1 MQRGRQLVTIKVITY
16 GTFDM
21 FHEGHRR
28 LLERAREFGDHLTV
42 AVTSEVYDATR
53 GKLNV
58 QEGLS
63 QRLDGVRRSGLADE
77 IIVEEYEGQKLH
89 DIQSRGIDVFVI
101 GSDWSGKFDYLSPY
115 CKVVY
120 LERTKGISSTDLR
133 AQRNGVVRIGVVGS
147 GRIAARFVPESR
159 FVSGVSVEAVYSP
172 TPAHAQ
178 AFAAEHEL
186 VAACSDYAE
195 LLDQVDAVY
204 LATPHGTHA
213 DYARTAI
220 AAGKHVL
227 CEKPMTLSADQT
239 AELYELAAA
248 AQVVLLEGI
257 KTAYAPGFR
266 RLLAIAQSG
275 TIGQVVSI
283 EATFTKLVPTGRE
296 QQAPEGG
303 AISELASYVLL
314 PAVKIFGTDHAQ
326 VRATSFK
333 AADDEVEQFSS
344 IEVCYPG
351 GLCTGRVGIGVKAE
365 GELIIAGTEGY
376 LYVPA
381 PWWLT
386 DYFEIRY
393 ENPGIRERRYVDFAG
408 AGLRYEIAEFASV
421 IRAGATTSYM
431 LRPEESVALAGLIER
446 ARAEQC
452 FLSDKVRD

>member
-1 MQRGRQLVTIKVITY
+1 VTTKVITY

-28 LLERAREFGDHLTV
+28 LLERAREQGDYLIV

-63 QRLDGVRRSGLADE
+63 QRLEGVRRSGLADE

-89 DIQSRGIDVFVI
+89 DIQSREIDVFVI
-101 GSDWSGKFDYLSPY
+101 GSDWVGKFDYLSPY
-115 CKVVY
+115 CRVVY
-120 LERTKGISSTDLR
+120 LDRTKGISSTELR
-133 AQRNGVVRIGVVGS
+133 AQRNGVIRLGVVGS

-159 FVSGVSVEAVYSP
+159 FVSGVSVDAVYSP

-178 AFAAEHEL
+178 AFADKHEL
-186 VAACSDYAE
+186 ATAAAGFAE

-213 DYARTAI
+213 DYARQAI

-227 CEKPMTLSADQT
+227 CEKPLTLSAAET
-239 AELYELAAA
+239 AELYALAASA
-248 AQVVLLEGI
+248 GVVLLEGI

-266 RLLAIAQSG
+266 RMLAVAQSG

-314 PAVKIFGTDHAQ
+314 PAVKIFGIEADE

-333 AADDEVEQFSS
+333 GDRDAVEQFSS

-351 GLCTGRVGIGVKAE
+351 GMCTGRVGIGVKAE
-365 GELIIAGTEGY
+365 GELIIGGTEGY

-393 ENPGIRERRYVDFAG
+393 ENPGLRERRYVDFAG
-408 AGLRYEIAEFASV
+408 DGLRYEIAEFASV
-421 IRAGATTSYM
+421 IRAGAQTSYM
-431 LRPEESVALAGLIER
+431 LRPEESVALAGLIEQAR
-446 ARAEQC
+446 ARQRFLGAEGTRG
-452 FLSDKVRD
+452 LG

>member
-1 MQRGRQLVTIKVITY
+1 VTTKVITY

-28 LLERAREFGDHLTV
+28 LLERARELGDYLIV

-63 QRLDGVRRSGLADE
+63 QRLEGVRRSGLADE

-89 DIQSRGIDVFVI
+89 DIQSREIDVFVI
-101 GSDWSGKFDYLSPY
+101 GSDWVGKFDYLSPY
-115 CKVVY
+115 CRVVY
-120 LERTKGISSTDLR
+120 LDRTKGISSTDLR
-133 AQRNGVVRIGVVGS
+133 AQRNGVIRLGVVGS

-159 FVSGVSVEAVYSP
+159 FVSGVSVDAVYSP

-178 AFAAEHEL
+178 SFADKHEL
-186 VAACSDYAE
+186 ATAAASVNE

-213 DYARTAI
+213 DYARQAI

-227 CEKPMTLSADQT
+227 CEKPLTLSATET
-239 AELYELAAA
+239 AELYALAASA
-248 AQVVLLEGI
+248 GVVLLEGI

-266 RLLAIAQSG
+266 RMLAVAQSG

-314 PAVKIFGTDHAQ
+314 PAVKIFGVEADE

-333 AADDEVEQFSS
+333 GDRDAVEQFSR
-344 IEVCYPG
+344 I
-351 GLCTGRVGIGVKAE
+351 
-365 GELIIAGTEGY
+365 
-376 LYVPA
+376 
-381 PWWLT
+381 
-386 DYFEIRY
+386 
-393 ENPGIRERRYVDFAG
+393 
-408 AGLRYEIAEFASV
+408 
-421 IRAGATTSYM
+421 
-431 LRPEESVALAGLIER
+431 
-446 ARAEQC
+446 
-452 FLSDKVRD
+452 